1 MREDVEVSQVKS
13 IIERFKDKILDVKKV
28 QDNQWILITDRD
40 SLRPIVTYIMQSEKF
55 KEAHIATMVGTDERP
70 LRGKMSVTFWINT
83 LTDSMNV
90 FIGVRTYLEED
101 NLEYDSVSK
110 DVPGANWYE
119 REIYDMLGVVPRGHP
134 DLRRLILPD
143 DWPDNVYPLRKGFK
157 YTESPV
163 SYPNYSFTYTEERPS
178 CAIVPLGP
186 YHVSLDEPA
195 HFKLYVR
202 GEEIVGCD
210 YKGFYSH
217 RGVEK
222 IAESRLTYEQ
232 VNFIAERICGICG
245 YTHSTAYCQAIER
258 ISKIEVPER
267 AEYIRTLLLEIERIH
282 SHLLWL
288 GVASHLVGFESG
300 FMDAWRI
307 RERIMWLAER
317 LTGNRKTYGMNV
329 IGGVRRDLLDYR
341 KDLVTKTVKELKKEY
356 KEFVDRL
363 TSIKSFI
370 RRCEGIGVLKYDKA
384 RAYGVLGPTGRGSGR
399 NIDVRRDHSYAAYK
413 DVDFKVPV
421 YKEGDV
427 LSRALTRIDEVFE
440 SIWIIEQV
448 LDSIPGGDVIAEYTE
463 IPQYE
468 EGLGYTEA
476 PRGENVH
483 YVMTGEKNMV
493 YRFRVRAP
501 TYANLQAV
509 PEMLKGYT
517 VADAPLIIAS
527 IDPCYSCTERVT
539 IIDVRDCKTMTLDE
553 YEFNML
559 SVKASKR
566 WF

>member
-143 DWPDNVYPLRKGFK
+143 DWPDNVYPLRKDFK

>member
-143 DWPDNVYPLRKGFK
+143 DWPDNVYPLRKDFK

-163 SYPNYSFTYTEERPS
+163 SYPNYSFTYTEERSS